1 VDGLSQARHLPGP
14 IRRLTRA
21 LLVER
26 VADHAAIADA
36 VIYVVAGTM
45 SRRLLA

>member
-1 VDGLSQARHLPGP
+1 LPGP

-26 VADHAAIADA
+26 AAAHAALADA
-36 VIYVVAGTM
+36 MIYVVAGTM
-45 SRRLLA
+45 SHRLLA